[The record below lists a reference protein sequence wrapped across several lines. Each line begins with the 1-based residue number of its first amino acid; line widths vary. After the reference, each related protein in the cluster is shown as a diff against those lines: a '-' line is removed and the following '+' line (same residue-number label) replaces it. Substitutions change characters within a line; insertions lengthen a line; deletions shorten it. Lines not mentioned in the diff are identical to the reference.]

1 MAQHWNDI
9 IEYIKINLGAEINMI
24 ELSDDEMIRYLK
36 NQVLSYFS
44 QYSPHKKYLLVT
56 AACQL
61 PFKVGQPQYRYK
73 LPVPEDE
80 YIIDILEVSLDDQ
93 ETILDTF
100 SFDYFGCLDTV
111 QANSFIDAIRSIHV
125 RNTWEFLPPDILQ
138 FDQEI
143 KACVVEYNVEHDVLT
158 TVKPDVY
165 HIIFKPLCLA
175 NVKLWI
181 ASMRSKYEG
190 LQTPFGN
197 INLNWQQLQQEG
209 LQEKEKA
216 EQMLLSL
223 PPDKLIEIS
232 I

>member
-1 MAQHWNDI
+1 M
-9 IEYIKINLGAEINMI
+9 
-24 ELSDDEMIRYLK
+24 
-36 NQVLSYFS
+36 
-44 QYSPHKKYLLVT
+44 
-56 AACQL
+56 
-61 PFKVGQPQYRYK
+61 
-73 LPVPEDE
+73 
-80 YIIDILEVSLDDQ
+80 
-93 ETILDTF
+93 
-100 SFDYFGCLDTV
+100 
-111 QANSFIDAIRSIHV
+111 ANSFIDAIKSVQV
-125 RNTWEFLPPDILQ
+125 RNTWEFIPPDILQ

-143 KACVVEYNVEHDVLT
+143 YACVVEYNVKHETLT

-209 LQEKEKA
+209 LQEKEKV
-216 EQMLLSL
+216 EQMLLTI

-232 I
+232 V